1 MITVSPSRLVNSAV
15 NVVSADS
22 SPVTPNK
29 LKPAREESGT
39 LDSAVVSLSAAA
51 QIPPSF
57 YALPSIALTNPS
69 SDAIST
75 RMVQNYVNSVSP
87 SSSARFQGLGSAL
100 LDRFTNNGA
109 NYAQSVQLSAPPGTV
124 GIGGESGSGIESD
137 IKLAVK
143 TNSGINVALT
153 LKSTDT
159 GLSVDI
165 QSSGTLSDSERK
177 ALSSLAGAFQQAIDA
192 ASAEPPKLDLT
203 GLMKF
208 DPSVLASVDFTA
220 GETIGSQ
227 SVQSIAFHADSTT
240 RTVDVTNAQGS
251 IHLSVDAQD
260 SAIAGTPQQRSAAIA
275 DYLAQ
280 FDRAA
285 ARGHADASL
294 MTMFKDA
301 FTELNQSS
309 DAQTSASAAAKSSRL
324 NDAGLALLTG
334 LPDFSASISDK
345 TKSTNPMHPAE
356 VDSFSYQI
364 SQKTQIDGTPPLDG
378 SVRQTE
384 QSQLSATFHTGI
396 SGGAAPVLT
405 SQRASQNYDYV
416 TIDDIAQSTT
426 AFSYR
431 HGEVTL
437 AASEQSASQATRT
450 QTYENGNETQD
461 LNAFEE
467 QSRSTD
473 LLSLLNK
480 LREAQDQDQG
490 DAARQRTLSDVH
502 DAISLQADPAKLTD
516 PTKSSSGGIIPAAT
530 LLGGGAGQS
539 GGASSAATQA
549 SIQQIQRRIAQLQ
562 RQLEA
567 VEARIA
573 ATKQAAKTP
582 SGVSEAQTQ
591 LGALQQ
597 QAASIQAA
605 LSTAEG
611 ALVQAVRGA
620 NGTSQSSASA
630 G

>member
-1 MITVSPSRLVNSAV
+1 V
-15 NVVSADS
+15 NVVSAES
-22 SPVTPNK
+22 SPVATNK
-29 LKPAREESGT
+29 PQRAEQESGT
-39 LDSAVVSLSAAA
+39 LDSTVVSLCAAA
-51 QIPPSF
+51 QIPPSI
-57 YALPSIALTNPS
+57 YALPSITLTNPS

-75 RMVQNYVNSVSP
+75 RMVQNYVNSASP
-87 SSSARFQGLGSAL
+87 SSPARFQGLGSAL
-100 LDRFTNNGA
+100 LDRFTNSDA

-137 IKLAVK
+137 IKLTVK
-143 TNSGINVALT
+143 TNSGVNVALT

-220 GETIGSQ
+220 GQTNGST
-227 SVQSIAFHADSTT
+227 SVQSVAFHADSAT
-240 RTVDVTNAQGS
+240 RTVDVANAQGS
-251 IHLSVDAQD
+251 IHLNVGTQD

-301 FTELNQSS
+301 FTELNQSN
-309 DAQTSASAAAKSSRL
+309 DMQTSASTVAKSSRL
-324 NDAGLALLTG
+324 NDAGLALVTG
-334 LPDFSASISDK
+334 LPDFSASISDT
-345 TKSTNPMHPAE
+345 TKSVNPMHPGE
-356 VDSFSYQI
+356 VDSFSYQV

-378 SVRQTE
+378 GVRQTE

-396 SGGAAPVLT
+396 SGGPVPVLT

-416 TIDDIAQSTT
+416 TIDDSAQSTT

-431 HGEVTL
+431 HGEITL

-461 LNAFEE
+461 LNAVDE
-467 QSRSTD
+467 QSRSTN
-473 LLSLLNK
+473 LLLLLKK
-480 LREAQDQDQG
+480 LPEAQD
-490 DAARQRTLSDVH
+490 DAARQRTLSDVR
-502 DAISLQADPAKLTD
+502 DASSLQADPAKLTD
-516 PTKSSSGGIIPAAT
+516 PTKSSAGSTIPAAT
-530 LLGGGAGQS
+530 LLARGAGQS
-539 GGASSAATQA
+539 GGASSATSQA

-562 RQLEA
+562 RQLAA

-573 ATKQAAKTP
+573 AAKQAAKSP
-582 SGVSEAQTQ
+582 SGVSEAQTEM
-591 LGALQQ
+591 GALQQ

-620 NGTSQSSASA
+620 SGTSQSRASA

>member
-29 LKPAREESGT
+29 LKPAGQESGT

-100 LDRFTNNGA
+100 LDRFTNNAA

-208 DPSVLASVDFTA
+208 DPSVLASVDFSA
-220 GETIGSQ
+220 GETNGSQ

-251 IHLSVDAQD
+251 IHLSVDTQD

-285 ARGHADASL
+285 ARGHADGSL

-309 DAQTSASAAAKSSRL
+309 DAHTSASAAAKASRL
-324 NDAGLALLTG
+324 NDAGLTLLSG
-334 LPDFSASISDK
+334 LPDFSASISDT

-356 VDSFSYQI
+356 VDSFSYQV
-364 SQKTQIDGTPPLDG
+364 SQKTQTDGTPPLDG

-396 SGGAAPVLT
+396 SGGPAPVLT
-405 SQRASQNYDYV
+405 SQRPSQNYDYV

-461 LNAFEE
+461 LSAFDE

-480 LREAQDQDQG
+480 LSEAQDDG
-490 DAARQRTLSDVH
+490 ARQRTLSDVH

-516 PTKSSSGGIIPAAT
+516 PTKSSAGGIIPAAT
-530 LLGGGAGQS
+530 LLSGGAGQS
-539 GGASSAATQA
+539 SGASSATSQA
-549 SIQQIQRRIAQLQ
+549 SIQQIQQRIAQLQ
-562 RQLEA
+562 RQLAA

-582 SGVSEAQTQ
+582 SGASEAQTQ

-620 NGTSQSSASA
+620 NGTRQSSASA